1 MTKFNLFLR
10 RLWLCLPVLLI
21 SGAAI
26 VAVSAQ
32 TATPAVTPGK
42 ISVKGMP
49 DFEAYPSGVNGLAA
63 ANPPPLIMLVMSRDE
78 QLFNK
83 AYSDYTPLDE
93 SGSIKTTYD
102 DTFTYKGYFDPNI
115 CYTYSS
121 SAYYQADSLVGGVT
135 DVTAVSKSHRCGSG
149 KNTSLWSGNF
159 LNWVAMS
166 RVDILRWAFYGGTR
180 STDVAKQT
188 ILERAEIP
196 DDLHAW
202 AKVYSGSDIN
212 YFAPF
217 TDTTTFCNVSKG
229 TTGGFTAPTT
239 TSSGI
244 SSTPVIRT
252 ASGSWGDWATTAKLQ
267 CQWRSSN
274 GTGEGDSARPKS
286 GTDYTARVQVCRAT
300 AGVPNE
306 AICVQVGSSLKPEGL
321 LQKYSKSGESQK
333 RFGLVTGST
342 VQARIGG
349 QLRRNIG
356 QLSNNKPGTPCAA
369 GTGAGD
375 GDEFSATDGTFCY
388 KSKASTEGIVMTLDR
403 LRVTGWDGGD
413 YGTSGNGCY
422 LDASHPWGARGY
434 AIQGNPT
441 RCPDFGNPLAGMYA
455 TALQYI
461 QAPTSPPALET
472 GGTLPTPSWVDP
484 YEKFSDGT
492 SRNKECATCSI
503 VLVSSGLNTFDK
515 QNVPAVDKIDAAA
528 MTDAIAAD
536 EGISGNYMLS
546 TYNNPANGGG
556 SEPANGSL
564 TVAGTNYSDAAIC
577 QPATIGKLSDVA
589 GLCNG
594 APGQQGSYLLAG
606 LAYGAWNADGT
617 KPIRTSNVSGQFKVK
632 TYGVSLS
639 DSLPSFTIPVG
650 TGSVSLSPSCRA
662 DAAGTGNLT
671 TCYIGSV
678 RLGAQ
683 AAYTGYGSTVY
694 GLQPT
699 TGYPNVG
706 SYYFIWEDSQYG
718 SDHDQDA
725 ANIISYCV
733 GSSCSQPSSIANA
746 KGVSICDPVVMNGN
760 IISGFKPIGDACNS
774 NGTLK
779 FVPGPNDIVI
789 RNQLVA
795 YSSSKMALGYQISGS
810 STDGLTEFTVYNDT
824 TNDGTANHN
833 GSQFNCNLLGNAS
846 GNANNGKGCN
856 SRPQVSH
863 FTLGTTAP
871 VPLLQSPLW
880 YAAKYSGFDGST
892 PQLPEGAT
900 DPDNYFFA
908 RNAGALKDKLNIV
921 FQKITSSAANN
932 FGNATTP
939 SSSNDVQGSGLSYQ
953 VQYYQERNS
962 IKWTGSLQAF
972 WSDSDGYQREG
983 TDSGAQELK
992 DDAKYVVSG
1001 KDKSDGALAGAM
1013 TSYRC
1018 SVMPEGVDFDA
1029 STNANCSMVTAA
1041 NVLHPAWDAGTWL
1054 NAYYDPTAAS
1064 GSTAATAI
1072 ANLAKQRTYSSATDL
1087 AGNSQRYIFTYLTAT
1102 PNGKSATGTV
1112 VDGTQTDFV
1121 WKDTSCDATG
1131 KYTLSA
1137 TSGFCGSSK
1146 SGVRTG
1152 NYGLLN
1158 ELDPTMAKKLVN
1170 WVRGVEYPDDYRSR
1184 TGSIVADPSKGI
1196 TAATYTYRLGDIVDS
1211 SPMIVGT
1218 PAESYDLLYSDYT
1231 FAAFRS
1237 NYRDRRQM
1245 VYVGAN
1251 DGMLHAFN
1259 GGFYI
1264 PGHVDSDPTKSTN
1277 PTIVRQLTSD
1287 SNMKTGSSKSTLGQ
1301 NWQLGQEVWAFIP
1314 DNLLPHLRWLAD
1326 KNYSH
1331 VFYVDGSPVVSDVQ
1345 AFTTTSDPTTAAC
1358 AAGTS
1363 TVTDDHGHVCGWGT
1377 VMVVPFRLGGGAIS
1391 VDTVGDGKD
1400 ASIEQ
1405 SNSAYVI
1412 LDVTDP
1418 EQPPTVLGEIT
1429 MGTYTTAAPA
1439 FSVHREAD
1447 GKLHYLLTIGS
1458 GPVDNG
1464 GPNGSSGDKPVAAA
1478 SGSKLE
1484 VRVYDLADIVAK
1496 KSAAVATLADGPD
1509 NSFAGDMVASDFDLN
1524 NSSEAIY
1531 FGVVT
1536 NPSDPDMSKAT
1547 GVFGGGLWKLD
1558 MNTAPADE
1566 DGNAATVTDT
1576 SDPSTWALE
1585 QVIDTEQPVTIRPTL
1600 ALDPTGRAMVYF
1612 GTGRSF
1618 TTNDDSG
1625 SSYQG
1630 VQQQY
1635 IYGVSDNSLLSWLSS
1650 DCKEMPATGP
1660 LFDASDVEVDA
1671 EGNVAGLPEDLE
1683 ASANKDT
1690 LVGALTAVDPDTG
1703 CYKYSGWKM
1712 ELAAGD
1718 RSASKQQPSER
1729 VVSSQVLYRIGD
1741 SGILLTPTYIPANL
1755 AARIAA
1761 KQSECNPVPVPGT
1774 SNLYGMNYVTGTAD
1788 PSLAKSF
1795 GVSGDYVN
1803 KKVSLGS
1810 GKASSPVLHVGNG
1823 KVTAALGL
1831 SGGTKLQEIGALGA
1845 ANNGEISWREPMD
1858 NQ

>member
-10 RLWLCLPVLLI
+10 RLWLCLPVLVI

-83 AYSDYTPLDE
+83 AYPDYTDLNDD
-93 SGSIKTTYD
+93 GKVDTTYL
-102 DTFTYKGYFDPNI
+102 DTFEYNGYFDPDI
-115 CYTYSS
+115 CYVYDTTNAYFKAKSS
-121 SAYYQADSLVGGVT
+121 VNAGSHQCGTG
-135 DVTAVSKSHRCGSG
+135 TA
-149 KNTSLWSGNF
+149 NTTLWSGNF
-159 LNWVAMS
+159 MNWVAMS
-166 RVDILRWAFYGGTR
+166 RVDILRWTFYGGTR
-180 STDVAKQT
+180 RVDTSAKT
-188 ILERAEIP
+188 VLERAEIP
-196 DDLHAW
+196 NDIHAW
-202 AKVYSGSDIN
+202 PKVYTGTDIGK
-212 YFAPF
+212 YAPF
-217 TDTTTFCNVSKG
+217 TTATTFCNVSTG
-229 TTGGFTAPTT
+229 TTGSWTNATTT
-239 TSSGI
+239 TSGVGSK
-244 SSTPVIRT
+244 PVIRV
-252 ASGSWGDWATTAKLQ
+252 AGGAWGDWAATEGTQ
-267 CQWRSSN
+267 CVV
-274 GTGEGDSARPKS
+274 GGDSSRPGSAK
-286 GTDYTARVQVCRAT
+286 DYTARVQVCQHLSDGT
-300 AGVPNE
+300 PNE
-306 AICVQVGSSLKPEGL
+306 AFCVTEGTSLKPEGL
-321 LQKYSKSGESQK
+321 LQKYSKSGTNLK
-333 RFGLVTGST
+333 RFGLVSGST
-342 VQARIGG
+342 EQARIGG
-349 QLRRNIG
+349 QLRRNVG
-356 QLSNNKPGTPCAA
+356 QLQDNVPGTACAV

-375 GDEFSATDGTFCY
+375 GDEFSSADGTFCY
-388 KSKASTEGIVMTLDR
+388 KSATTVPSEGIVMTLDQ
-403 LRVTGWDGGD
+403 LQVKGWTGTN

-434 AIQGNPT
+434 AIQDNPT

-455 TALQYI
+455 TALKYI
-461 QAPTSPPALET
+461 QGVTSPNKES
-472 GGTLPTPSWVDP
+472 GTLPTPTWVDP
-484 YEKFSDGT
+484 YGKLQDGT

-503 VLVSSGLNTFDK
+503 VLVSSGLNTFDAS
-515 QNVPAVDKIDAAA
+515 NVPSVTGIDAAA
-528 MTDAIAAD
+528 LTNTIQSK
-536 EGISGNYMLS
+536 ENISGKYMLS
-546 TYNNPANGGG
+546 TYYGSTGTGKPAQN
-556 SEPANGSL
+556 SL
-564 TVAGTNYSDAAIC
+564 TLAGTHYSDATIC
-577 QPATIGKLSDVA
+577 QPATIGLLADVV
-589 GLCNG
+589 GICNG

-606 LAYGAWNADGT
+606 LSYGAWNADGT
-617 KPIRTSNVSGQFKVK
+617 KPIRTTGVVDDFQVK

-639 DSLPSFTIPVG
+639 DNLPAFNIVAGNKT
-650 TGSVSLSPSCRA
+650 VSLSPSCRA
-662 DAAGTGNLT
+662 DPAGTGSYT
-671 TCYIGSV
+671 TCY
-678 RLGAQ
+678 LGNVNL
-683 AAYTGYGSTVY
+683 TPPTDLNKKNVY
-694 GLQPT
+694 GLSPT
-699 TGYPNVG
+699 TAYPNVG
-706 SYYFIWEDSQYG
+706 SYYIMWEDSQYG
-718 SDHDQDA
+718 SDHDMDA
-725 ANIISYCV
+725 DNVITWCV
-733 GSSCSQPSSIANA
+733 GASCNAPSTIVSG
-746 KGVSICDPVVMNGN
+746 GVKICDPEIFNGN
-760 IISGFKPIGDACNS
+760 TSSALAEYDSANKVCN
-774 NGTLK
+774 NGKLN
-779 FVPGPNDIVI
+779 FVPTDDDIVI
-789 RNQLVA
+789 RNETTSF
-795 YSSSKMALGYQISGS
+795 SSAGMYLGYQVGGTQ
-810 STDGLTEFTVYNDT
+810 TDGLTELFINQNNNAVF
-824 TNDGTANHN
+824 G
-833 GSQFNCNLLGNAS
+833 CNLLADATDCKS
-846 GNANNGKGCN
+846 K
-856 SRPQVSH
+856 PQVRRFKFGRS
-863 FTLGTTAP
+863 TDVAAS
-871 VPLLQSPLW
+871 LQSPLW
-880 YAAKYSGFDGST
+880 YAAKYSGFEGET
-892 PQLPEGAT
+892 PVLPADQD
-900 DPDNYFFA
+900 DPSNYFFA
-908 RNAGALKDKLNIV
+908 RNAGALKDQLNTV
-921 FQKITSSAANN
+921 FQQITSSAANN

-962 IKWTGSLQAF
+962 VKWTGSLQAF

-983 TDSGAQELK
+983 TDSGAQELM

-1018 SVMPEGVDFDA
+1018 SVIPEGVDFDA

-1072 ANLAKQRTYSSATDL
+1072 ANLAKQRTYSAATDL
-1087 AGNSQRYIFTYLTAT
+1087 AGASQRYIFTYLTAK

-1112 VDGTQTDFV
+1112 VDGTQTAFV
-1121 WKDTSCDATG
+1121 WNDASCGTDGA
-1131 KYTLSA
+1131 YTLSA

-1146 SGVRTG
+1146 AGVRTG

-1170 WVRGVEYPDDYRSR
+1170 WVRGVEYPDNYRSR
-1184 TGSIVADPSKGI
+1184 TGSIAADASKGI
-1196 TAATYTYRLGDIVDS
+1196 VAATYTYRLGDIVDS

-1218 PAESYDLLYSDYT
+1218 PAESYDLLYSDYS

-1264 PGHVDSDPTKSTN
+1264 PGHADSDPTKSTN

-1314 DNLLPHLRWLAD
+1314 NNLLPHLRWLAD

-1345 AFTTTSDPTTAAC
+1345 AFTATSDPTTAAC
-1358 AAGTS
+1358 GAGTS
-1363 TVTDDHGHVCGWGT
+1363 TVTDSYGHVCGWGT

-1391 VDTVGDGKD
+1391 VDTVGDAKD

-1439 FSVHREAD
+1439 FSVHRESD

-1478 SGSKLE
+1478 SGSKLA

-1536 NPSDPDMSKAT
+1536 NPTDPDLTKAT

-1558 MNTAPADE
+1558 MNTAPADV
-1566 DGNAATVTDT
+1566 DGNAATVLDT
-1576 SDPSTWALE
+1576 SDPGTWALE

-1660 LFDASDVEVDA
+1660 LFDASTIEVAADDGKITGLPGDVDA
-1671 EGNVAGLPEDLE
+1671 L
-1683 ASANKDT
+1683 KDAT
-1690 LVGALTAVDPDTG
+1690 TTDALAAVLTSIDKETG
-1703 CYKYSGWKM
+1703 CYAYSGWKM
-1712 ELAAGD
+1712 KLAAGD
-1718 RSASKQQPSER
+1718 RSTSVQQPSER
-1729 VVSSQVLYRIGD
+1729 IVSSQVLYN
-1741 SGILLTPTYIPANL
+1741 GILLTPSYIPANL
-1755 AARIAA
+1755 SARTAA

-1788 PSLAKSF
+1788 PSLLESF
-1795 GVSGDYVN
+1795 GSSGGN
-1803 KKVSLGS
+1803 ISRKVGLGS

-1831 SGGTKLQEIGALGA
+1831 SGGTKLQQIGALGA
-1845 ANNGEISWREPMD
+1845 ASNGEISWREPMD

>member
-1 MTKFNLFLR
+1 MTRFKPLLR
-10 RLWLCLPVLLI
+10 GLWLCLPVLVI

-63 ANPPPLIMLVMSRDE
+63 ANPPPLVMLVMSRDE

-83 AYSDYTPLDE
+83 AYPDYTDLNDD
-93 SGSIKTTYD
+93 GKVDTTYL
-102 DTFTYKGYFDPNI
+102 DTFEYNGYFDPDI
-115 CYTYSS
+115 CYVYDTTNAYFKAKSS
-121 SAYYQADSLVGGVT
+121 VNAGSHQCGTGT
-135 DVTAVSKSHRCGSG
+135 D
-149 KNTSLWSGNF
+149 NTTLWSGNF
-159 LNWVAMS
+159 MNWVAMS
-166 RVDILRWAFYGGTR
+166 RVDILRWTFYGGTR
-180 STDVAKQT
+180 RVDTSAKT
-188 ILERAEIP
+188 VLERAEIP
-196 DDLHAW
+196 NDIHAW
-202 AKVYSGSDIN
+202 PKVYTGTDIGK
-212 YFAPF
+212 YAPF
-217 TDTTTFCNVSKG
+217 TKATTFCNVSTG
-229 TTGGFTAPTT
+229 TTGSWTNATTT
-239 TSSGI
+239 TSGVGSK
-244 SSTPVIRT
+244 PVIRA
-252 ASGSWGDWATTAKLQ
+252 ASGAWGDWAATEGTQ
-267 CQWRSSN
+267 CVV
-274 GTGEGDSARPKS
+274 GGDSSRPGSAK
-286 GTDYTARVQVCRAT
+286 DYTARVQVCQNLSDGT
-300 AGVPNE
+300 PNE
-306 AICVQVGSSLKPEGL
+306 AFCVAEGTSLKPEGL
-321 LQKYSKSGESQK
+321 LQKYSKSGTNLK

-342 VQARIGG
+342 EQARIGG

-356 QLSNNKPGTPCAA
+356 QLQNNAPGTACAV

-375 GDEFSATDGTFCY
+375 GDEFSSADGTFCY
-388 KSKASTEGIVMTLDR
+388 KSAATVPSEGIVMTLDR
-403 LRVTGWDGGD
+403 LQVKGWTGTN

-434 AIQGNPT
+434 AIQDNPT

-455 TALQYI
+455 TALKYI
-461 QAPTSPPALET
+461 QGVTSPNKES
-472 GGTLPTPSWVDP
+472 GTLPTPTWVDP
-484 YEKFSDGT
+484 YGKLQDGT

-503 VLVSSGLNTFDK
+503 VLVSSGLNTFDAS
-515 QNVPAVDKIDAAA
+515 NVPSVTGIDAAA
-528 MTDAIAAD
+528 LTNTIQSK
-536 EGISGNYMLS
+536 ENISGKYMLS
-546 TYNNPANGGG
+546 TYYGSTGTGKPAQN
-556 SEPANGSL
+556 SL
-564 TVAGTNYSDAAIC
+564 TLAGTHYSDATIC
-577 QPATIGKLSDVA
+577 QPATIGLLADVV
-589 GLCNG
+589 GICNG

-606 LAYGAWNADGT
+606 LSYGAWNADGT
-617 KPIRTSNVSGQFKVK
+617 KPIRTTGVVGGFQVK

-639 DSLPSFTIPVG
+639 DNLPAFNIVVG
-650 TGSVSLSPSCRA
+650 DKTVSLSPSCRA
-662 DAAGTGNLT
+662 DPAGTGSYT
-671 TCYIGSV
+671 TCY
-678 RLGAQ
+678 LGNVNL
-683 AAYTGYGSTVY
+683 TPPTDLNKKNVY
-694 GLQPT
+694 GLSPT
-699 TGYPNVG
+699 KDYPNVG
-706 SYYFIWEDSQYG
+706 SYYIMWEDSQYG
-718 SDHDQDA
+718 SDHDMDA
-725 ANIISYCV
+725 DNVITWCV
-733 GSSCSQPSSIANA
+733 GDSCNAPSTIVSG
-746 KGVSICDPVVMNGN
+746 GVKICDPEIFNGN
-760 IISGFKPIGDACNS
+760 TSSALAEYDSNNKVCN
-774 NGTLK
+774 NGKLNFT
-779 FVPGPNDIVI
+779 PTDDDIVI
-789 RNQLVA
+789 RNETTSF
-795 YSSSKMALGYQISGS
+795 SSAGMYLGYQVGGTK
-810 STDGLTEFTVYNDT
+810 TDGLTELFINQNNNAVF
-824 TNDGTANHN
+824 G
-833 GSQFNCNLLGNAS
+833 CNLLAD
-846 GNANNGKGCN
+846 ATDCK
-856 SRPQVSH
+856 SRPQVRRFKFGSSSDV
-863 FTLGTTAP
+863 AAN
-871 VPLLQSPLW
+871 LQTPLW
-880 YAAKYSGFDGST
+880 YATKYSGFEGET
-892 PQLPEGAT
+892 PVLPEDQD
-900 DPDNYFFA
+900 DPSNYFFA
-908 RNAGALKDKLNIV
+908 RNAGALKDQLNTV
-921 FQKITSSAANN
+921 FQQITSSAANN

-983 TDSGAQELK
+983 TSSGAQELV
-992 DDAKYVVSG
+992 DDAYYVVSG

-1054 NAYYDPTAAS
+1054 NAYYDPAAAS
-1064 GSTAATAI
+1064 GTTAATAI
-1072 ANLAKQRTYSSATDL
+1072 ANLAKQRTYSAATDL
-1087 AGNSQRYIFTYLTAT
+1087 AGASQRYIFTYLTAK

-1112 VDGTQTDFV
+1112 VDGTQTAFV
-1121 WKDTSCDATG
+1121 WNDASCDTDG
-1131 KYTLSA
+1131 TYTLSA

-1146 SGVRTG
+1146 AGVRTG

-1158 ELDPTMAKKLVN
+1158 ELDPSMAKKLVN

-1184 TGSIVADPSKGI
+1184 TGTIAADPSKGI

-1277 PTIVRQLTSD
+1277 PTIVRQLPSGK
-1287 SNMKTGSSKSTLGQ
+1287 SMKTGSSKSTLGQ

-1314 DNLLPHLRWLAD
+1314 NNLLPHLRWLAD

-1363 TVTDDHGHVCGWGT
+1363 TVTDSYGHVCGWGT

-1391 VDTVGDGKD
+1391 VDTVGDAKD
-1400 ASIEQ
+1400 TSIEQ

-1439 FSVHREAD
+1439 FSVHRESD

-1496 KSAAVATLADGPD
+1496 KVAAVATLADGPD

-1536 NPSDPDMSKAT
+1536 NPTDPDLTKAT

-1566 DGNAATVTDT
+1566 DGNAATVPDT
-1576 SDPSTWALE
+1576 SDPDTWALE
-1585 QVIDTEQPVTIRPTL
+1585 QVIDTEQPVTIRPTV

-1625 SSYQG
+1625 LSYQG

-1635 IYGVSDNSLLSWLSS
+1635 IYGVSDNSLLNWLSS

-1660 LFDASDVEVDA
+1660 LFDASEVAVTA
-1671 EGNVAGLPEDLE
+1671 EGKVSGLPTDDKFK
-1683 ASANKDT
+1683 NTDT
-1690 LVGALTAVDPDTG
+1690 LDILAGQLTARDPDTG
-1703 CYKYSGWKM
+1703 CYNYSGWKLKL
-1712 ELAAGD
+1712 EAGN
-1718 RSASKQQPSER
+1718 RSSTVQQPSER
-1729 VVSSQVLYRIGD
+1729 VVSSQVLYN
-1741 SGILLTPTYIPANL
+1741 GILLTPTYIPANL
-1755 AARIAA
+1755 SARTAA
-1761 KQSECNPVPVPGT
+1761 KQSECNPVPVPGS
-1774 SNLYGMNYVTGTAD
+1774 SNLYGMNYMTGTAD
-1788 PSLAKSF
+1788 PSLAASF
-1795 GVSGDYVN
+1795 GSSGG
-1803 KKVSLGS
+1803 KVSRKVGLGS

-1823 KVTAALGL
+1823 KVTAAFGL
-1831 SGGTKLQEIGALGA
+1831 SGGTKLQQIGALGA
-1845 ANNGEISWREPMD
+1845 ASNGEISWREPMD